1 MQQLQVL
8 VQPPSLG
15 TLSAQVDML
24 AAVSSILTQ
33 QELLGLQRGA
43 FIRLALGRF
52 SDALQLLKDL
62 PAGWPTSCMLLAS
75 PQLKRLWFSV

>member
-15 TLSAQVDML
+15 TVSAQVDML

-62 PAGWPTSCMLLAS
+62 PAGLSNSCMLLAAEHIKH
-75 PQLKRLWFSV
+75 LLMFM

>member
-8 VQPPSLG
+8 MQPPSLD
-15 TLSAQVDML
+15 TVSAQVDML

-62 PAGWPTSCMLLAS
+62 PAGLSNSCMLLAAEHIKH
-75 PQLKRLWFSV
+75 LLTFM

>member
-15 TLSAQVDML
+15 TISAQGDML
-24 AAVSSILTQ
+24 AAVSTILTQ

-62 PAGWPTSCMLLAS
+62 PAGPV
-75 PQLKRLWFSV
+75 RLFHVACI